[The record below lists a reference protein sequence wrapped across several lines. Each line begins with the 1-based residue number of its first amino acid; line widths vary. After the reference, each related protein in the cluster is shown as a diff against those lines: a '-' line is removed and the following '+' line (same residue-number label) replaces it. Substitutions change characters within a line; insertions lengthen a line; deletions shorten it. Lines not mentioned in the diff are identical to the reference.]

1 MVPPYISDKYGA
13 ITIIAPACAFAG
25 LGCFLLPTVRSA
37 PGLIAY
43 DIFVG
48 LASGTYVALR
58 YIARA
63 VGRV

>member
-1 MVPPYISDKYGA
+1 MSDRYGA
-13 ITIIAPACAFAG
+13 ITLIAPACAFAG

-58 YIARA
+58 CLSQN
-63 VGRV
+63 V